1 MTKSKTHFVKQ
12 ICSLKE
18 IPLDSDEA
26 KDLLERSVVEL
37 LTMIKDLKA
46 EPEPEPEPEPEVQQT
61 PEPEPEPTDHQAPVS
76 DSESEEDDSF
86 ASRCG
91 SRFR

>member
-12 ICSLKE
+12 ICSLKD

-26 KDLLERSVVEL
+26 KDLLLKPVVEL
-37 LTMIKDLKA
+37 LTMIKELKV
-46 EPEPEPEPEPEVQQT
+46 EPEPEPEVQR
-61 PEPEPEPTDHQAPVS
+61 EPTAEVQEAPEQEVE
-76 DSESEEDDSF
+76 SESDEEDSF